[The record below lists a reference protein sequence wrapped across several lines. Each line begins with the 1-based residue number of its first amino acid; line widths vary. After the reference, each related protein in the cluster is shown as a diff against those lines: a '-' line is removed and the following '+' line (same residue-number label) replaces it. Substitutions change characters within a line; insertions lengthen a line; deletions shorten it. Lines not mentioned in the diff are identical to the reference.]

1 MDEIDK
7 NNNIEDSSL
16 YPNAQDIKKQF
27 EELKSRL
34 QTSEISDQ
42 PSQKQSIN
50 NMISNLERFIN
61 GENINIDRANKLL
74 REINS
79 QLDKQKI
86 KLDKSEIIKKDNIKV
101 WKLQDVDI
109 SNINNQKEIDQQ
121 VKHIAD
127 ITRDGYNQEVS
138 NDVLDIWEKI
148 PWFKRLVD
156 RAL

>member
-1 MDEIDK
+1 
-7 NNNIEDSSL
+7 
-16 YPNAQDIKKQF
+16 
-27 EELKSRL
+27 
-34 QTSEISDQ
+34 
-42 PSQKQSIN
+42 
-50 NMISNLERFIN
+50 MISNLERFIN